1 MKKENVLKIFRMLY
15 LIWTFIYVVV
25 VFSYIIDPIVK
36 IESTEFSYR
45 SHIIDYINVVF
56 LILGVYYMFKYFSQ
70 KQ

>member
-25 VFSYIIDPIVK
+25 VFSYIINPIAK
-36 IESTEFSYR
+36 IESTEFGYR
-45 SHIIDYINVVF
+45 PHIIDYINVVF